1 MLRRRGAGAVLTA
14 TTAATVLLV
23 DDSRAIRQQV
33 GDALTTAG
41 YGILEAEDGIQGLL
55 RLREHRDIA
64 IVICDVN
71 MPNMNGLE
79 MLSELK
85 ADPSNAA
92 LPVLMLTTE
101 GKADLI
107 QQAKRSGAKA
117 WIVKP
122 FKADQLVAA
131 VRKIIGR

>member
-1 MLRRRGAGAVLTA
+1 V
-14 TTAATVLLV
+14 V

-33 GDALTTAG
+33 GTALAQAG
-41 YGILEAEDGIQGLL
+41 YHVVEAEDGLQGLNTIGVQ
-55 RLREHRDIA
+55 RDIA
-64 IVICDVN
+64 MVICDVN

-79 MLSELK
+79 MLAAVK

-92 LPVLMLTTE
+92 LPIFMLTTE

-107 QQAKRSGAKA
+107 QQAKRNGAKG

-122 FKADQLVAA
+122 FKPDQLVAA
-131 VRKIIGR
+131 VRKVVGQ